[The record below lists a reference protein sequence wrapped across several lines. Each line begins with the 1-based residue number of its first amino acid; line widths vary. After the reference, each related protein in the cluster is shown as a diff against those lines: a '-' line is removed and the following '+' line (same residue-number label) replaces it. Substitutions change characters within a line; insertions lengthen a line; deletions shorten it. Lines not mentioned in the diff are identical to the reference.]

1 MLYGMVYCI
10 DNFSFQNKKVRV
22 WTDPWIA
29 QKNFLRLDG
38 FNVLWMNK
46 IHKKSCQF

>member
-1 MLYGMVYCI
+1 MLHGMVYCI
-10 DNFSFQNKKVRV
+10 DNFPLKIKKSGCEQ
-22 WTDPWIA
+22 TPELP
-29 QKNFLRLDG
+29 KNFLRLDG